1 MTPSRPQVRANLEL
15 RSYAFASW
23 CWWSRCDLSWQW
35 PRAQQNRPLK
45 SKWINH
51 SEGML
56 ASKLP
61 CRMSEKQREET
72 VVVQKWQEEM
82 SEDSQKEGREEN
94 KNESF

>member
-1 MTPSRPQVRANLEL
+1 
-15 RSYAFASW
+15 
-23 CWWSRCDLSWQW
+23 
-35 PRAQQNRPLK
+35 
-45 SKWINH
+45 
-51 SEGML
+51 ML

-72 VVVQKWQEEM
+72 VVVQKWQKEM